1 MSLNAPLF
9 YLIPEETAQVAKA
22 AFPIGNRYILL
33 RGTFGPLFYNP
44 DFQHLFSH
52 TGQPGEDPAR
62 LALITIP
69 QFAERLSDEQA
80 ADAVRSRI
88 DWKYL
93 LALPLTDAGFDASV
107 LSEFRSR
114 LVAGNAEYLLFDTLL
129 RGIWFRGETGPMV
142 QPSIGTFLSS
152 GRICS

>member
-9 YLIPEETAQVAKA
+9 YL
-22 AFPIGNRYILL
+22 
-33 RGTFGPLFYNP
+33 
-44 DFQHLFSH
+44 SH

-62 LALITIP
+62 LALITIL

-80 ADAVRSRI
+80 AGAIRSRI

-114 LVAGNAEYLLFDTLL
+114 LVADNAEEKLFDTLL
-129 RGIWFRGETGPMV
+129 AQFREQGLLRSRGYQRSDSALCWPRCAP
-142 QPSIGTFLSS
+142 
-152 GRICS
+152 